1 MRTDRAVASVRF
13 VVIGLIAG
21 CGLGTGGCVSDPGY
35 VAMGEPGGSPYG
47 YSDLLNADGS
57 HTIRVLLPASTPD
70 PRNAY
75 VYWNR
80 RAEEICG
87 GPPTGTTLHTAQR
100 AVIFV
105 DARSAQAVRGDYFLE
120 GLARCGPS
128 QETPAASV
136 AEAP

>member
-1 MRTDRAVASVRF
+1 MPTGRASVSARF
-13 VVIGLIAG
+13 VAVGLIAV
-21 CGLGTGGCVSDPGY
+21 CGLGAAGCVSDPGY

-47 YSDLLNADGS
+47 YSDVLNADGS
-57 HTIRVLLPASTPD
+57 HTIRVLLPASVPD
-70 PRNAY
+70 PQNAY

-87 GPPTGTTLHTAQR
+87 GPPAGKTLHTAQR

-128 QETPAASV
+128 LESPA
-136 AEAP
+136 P

>member
-1 MRTDRAVASVRF
+1 MRTGRAVVPPRLF
-13 VVIGLIAG
+13 VLGLIAV
-21 CGLGTGGCVSDPGY
+21 CGLGAGGCVSDPGY

-47 YSDLLNADGS
+47 HSDVLNADGS
-57 HTIRVLLPASTPD
+57 HTIRVLLPASTRD
-70 PRNAY
+70 PQNAY

-87 GPPTGTTLHTAQR
+87 GPPVGKTLHTAQR

-120 GLARCGPS
+120 GLARCAGTA
-128 QETPAASV
+128 EVPAV
-136 AEAP
+136 VP

>member
-1 MRTDRAVASVRF
+1 MRTVGAVVPARLAAV
-13 VVIGLIAG
+13 GLIAV
-21 CGLGTGGCVSDPGY
+21 CGFATGGCVSDPGY

-47 YSDLLNADGS
+47 YSDVLNADGS
-57 HTIRVLLPASTPD
+57 HTIRVLLPASVPD
-70 PRNAY
+70 PQNAY

-87 GPPTGTTLHTAQR
+87 GPPASKTLHTAQR

-128 QETPAASV
+128 LESPA
-136 AEAP
+136 P